1 MYFEIELN
9 MKLTP
14 EQKRYKKEL
23 FKLAKK
29 KKTKPQ
35 DIQNILYE
43 SGLPINIR
51 NQLSENL
58 FLNSIKSTNNYT
70 LLKWLNDNHVNDD
83 TEKYTREK
91 NLRYGMKLLLEMCPK
106 DDIKDIFYW
115 LIGLCKTI
123 HLPKYIKNDIDP
135 IELQLL
141 HYMENYVRNDK
152 KKEVFLSYLNKNYNL
167 KYKDVHGNNLL
178 HLLLGKR
185 IYLNSCLT
193 IDKLALF
200 LSKYIDINEPN
211 KSGDTFSHLIFQ
223 KSINKTISIY
233 TLNSVFA
240 NNKIEIK
247 KNNQGDTQLDLFIR
261 QILNGYYENHNYCPS
276 QFKNKMKKLLELLN
290 YDFKID
296 QHKFLDRFSN
306 IRTDY
311 KKPKNRKNAHIQKG
325 CPSPS
330 SLRLRC
336 DE

>member
-1 MYFEIELN
+1 

-29 KKTKPQ
+29 KKTKPY
-35 DIQNILYE
+35 DIQHILYE
-43 SGLPINIR
+43 SGLPLNIR
-51 NQLSENL
+51 NQIGENL

-70 LLKWLNDNHVNDD
+70 LLKWLNDNGINDD
-83 TEKYTREK
+83 TEKYTKEQ
-91 NLRYGMKLLLEMCPK
+91 NLRYGMDLLLQMCPK
-106 DDIKDIFYW
+106 NDIKEIFNW

-123 HLPKYIKNDIDP
+123 HIPKYIKNDIDP

-152 KKEVFLSYLNKNYNL
+152 KKELFLSYLNKNYNL
-167 KYKDVHGNNLL
+167 KYKDVNGNNLL
-178 HLLLGKR
+178 HLLVCNKT
-185 IYLNSCLT
+185 YLNSCLSCLT

-211 KSGDTFSHLIFQ
+211 KDGDTFSHLMVQ
-223 KSINKTISIY
+223 KLDVYNLIRVLT
-233 TLNSVFA
+233 
-240 NNKIEIK
+240 NNKIEIKIK

-261 QILNGYYENHNYCPS
+261 QILNGCYETHDYCPS
-276 QFKNKMKKLLELLN
+276 QYKNKTKKLLELLN

-306 IRTDY
+306 TKIY
-311 KKPKNRKNAHIQKG
+311 YEKPKKRSHTKG
-325 CPSPS
+325 TVAT
-330 SLRLRC
+330 LKV
-336 DE
+336 

>member
-1 MYFEIELN
+1 

-51 NQLSENL
+51 NQIGENL

-70 LLKWLNDNHVNDD
+70 LLKWLNDNGTNDD
-83 TEKYTREK
+83 TEEYTKEQ
-91 NLRYGMKLLLEMCPK
+91 NLRYGMELLLQMCPK
-106 DDIKDIFYW
+106 NDIKEIFNW

-123 HLPKYIKNDIDP
+123 HIPKFIKNDIDP

-141 HYMENYVRNDK
+141 HYMEKYVRNDE
-152 KKEVFLSYLNKNYNL
+152 KKELFLSYLNKNYNL
-167 KYKDVHGNNLL
+167 KYKDVNGNNLL
-178 HLLLGKR
+178 HLLLCKK
-185 IYLNSCLT
+185 IYLNLNLCLT

-200 LSKYIDINEPN
+200 MSKYIDINEPN
-211 KSGDTFSHLIFQ
+211 KDGDTFSHLMFQ
-223 KSINKTISIY
+223 KLRDIY
-233 TLNSVFA
+233 ILNSVLT

-247 KNNQGDTQLDLFIR
+247 ENNQGDTQLDLFIR
-261 QILNGYYENHNYCPS
+261 QILNGCYENHHYSPS
-276 QFKNKMKKLLELLN
+276 HFKNKMKQLLELLK

-296 QHKFLDRFSN
+296 QHNFLGRFSN
-306 IRTDY
+306 TKIY
-311 KKPKNRKNAHIQKG
+311 YEKPKKCSHTKG
-325 CPSPS
+325 KVAA
-330 SLRLRC
+330 LKV
-336 DE
+336 